1 MATPEK
7 SKESL
12 EADLKELEKGIV
24 MNKVKHGNQYERIYV
39 LDRDKMVLRY
49 EGSTK
54 VFRKKTPEIALHNII
69 EIRLGE
75 NSHTKRFRNLNK
87 EQCFSIVVGARHNLV
102 TLMSPNE
109 NLRDMWVRGLRH
121 VIASEKSAQQEREY
135 DRWIRDAFLSAD
147 KNSDGEVDFDELVKL
162 LKSLNARM
170 KKKYIL
176 QIFNEANTN
185 KTANRYGK
193 QTLDSEEFV
202 KFYHLLTRRSELE
215 ELFKRYVRGKSYL
228 SSGDLLKFLKQQQKE
243 KTVTEDMCKE
253 WIKKFEPD
261 PCFKQQIRLSL
272 LGFQLF
278 LASPEQSIFNPAC
291 LQVYQDM
298 KQPMINYFIN
308 SSHNT
313 YLLEDQLHGPS
324 SVEAYIR
331 ALQKGCRCVELDCW
345 DGNDDEPVIYHGHTL
360 TSKIQLD
367 KVLIAIKEYSFKT
380 SPYPVILSIEN
391 HCSLTQ
397 QKVMAHQI
405 KTILGNNLYIHD
417 DNAPCPSPH
426 DLMNKILLKMSD
438 EVLPSIPYR
447 KRIKDL
453 IRNGIPT
460 IGQGKK
466 LPPLSTDNDGVS
478 DEDEAEEM
486 EEEKKKAEASR
497 EGIEMPKEKIPKKV
511 KLEKSLSELIGI
523 RSQRFTSIEHAVDNG
538 DPFKMTSIGEMKMC
552 NLLEENIVEDNR
564 KLTKAIMVRTYPAG
578 LRTDS
583 SNYTPVMMWNV
594 GCQVVALNYQTEDTP
609 MQLLLG
615 KFLDNGGCG
624 YLLKPSY
631 LLSGKPEVEP
641 SQPKLLAIKV
651 ISAYQLPK
659 PSESF
664 KGEVIDPIVKI
675 EIHGMDEDKAEKK
688 TRVIRNNGF
697 NPRWDE
703 DFEFRIDHPDLCILR
718 FTVKDYDLGGDDFIG
733 YFTIPFNCMQEGYR
747 QFNLNNKKNE
757 VIYKSMLL
765 LHIDIKPV
773 S

>member
-1 MATPEK
+1 MCRGLAVSRSTRARMRNATGGEK
-7 SKESL
+7 AAVVTTL
-12 EADLKELEKGIV
+12 DADLKELEKGIV

-39 LDRDKMVLRY
+39 LDREKMVLRY

-54 VFRKKTPEIALHNII
+54 FFRKKNPEIALHNII

-75 NSHTKRFRNLNK
+75 NCHTKRFRNLNK

-162 LKSLNARM
+162 LKTLNARM

-176 QIFNEANTN
+176 QIFNEANTD
-185 KTANRYGK
+185 KTVNRHGK

-313 YLLEDQLHGPS
+313 LFLQLPS
-324 SVEAYIR
+324 AEKLPLHLASSPNLPGYNWVITFR
-331 ALQKGCRCVELDCW
+331 LNTCVLRVVLYSFTECSMDCW

-367 KVLIAIKEYSFKT
+367 KVLIAIKEYAFKT
-380 SPYPVILSIEN
+380 SP
-391 HCSLTQ
+391 
-397 QKVMAHQI
+397 
-405 KTILGNNLYIHD
+405 
-417 DNAPCPSPH
+417 
-426 DLMNKILLKMSD
+426 
-438 EVLPSIPYR
+438 
-447 KRIKDL
+447 
-453 IRNGIPT
+453 
-460 IGQGKK
+460 
-466 LPPLSTDNDGVS
+466 
-478 DEDEAEEM
+478 
-486 EEEKKKAEASR
+486 
-497 EGIEMPKEKIPKKV
+497 
-511 KLEKSLSELIGI
+511 
-523 RSQRFTSIEHAVDNG
+523 
-538 DPFKMTSIGEMKMC
+538 
-552 NLLEENIVEDNR
+552 
-564 KLTKAIMVRTYPAG
+564 
-578 LRTDS
+578 
-583 SNYTPVMMWNV
+583 
-594 GCQVVALNYQTEDTP
+594 
-609 MQLLLG
+609 
-615 KFLDNGGCG
+615 
-624 YLLKPSY
+624 
-631 LLSGKPEVEP
+631 
-641 SQPKLLAIKV
+641 
-651 ISAYQLPK
+651 
-659 PSESF
+659 
-664 KGEVIDPIVKI
+664 
-675 EIHGMDEDKAEKK
+675 
-688 TRVIRNNGF
+688 
-697 NPRWDE
+697 
-703 DFEFRIDHPDLCILR
+703 
-718 FTVKDYDLGGDDFIG
+718 
-733 YFTIPFNCMQEGYR
+733 
-747 QFNLNNKKNE
+747 
-757 VIYKSMLL
+757 
-765 LHIDIKPV
+765 
-773 S
+773 

>member
-1 MATPEK
+1 M
-7 SKESL
+7 

-215 ELFKRYVRGKSYL
+215 ELFKSICEEPRYVRGKSYL

>member
-1 MATPEK
+1 MASPEK
-7 SKESL
+7 VKGSL
-12 EADLKELEKGIV
+12 EADLKELEKGII
-24 MNKVKHGNQYERIYV
+24 MNKVKHGNQYERIYI

-54 VFRKKTPEIALHNII
+54 VFRKKTPEIALHNIV

-75 NSHTKRFRNLNK
+75 KSHTKRFRNLNK
-87 EQCFSIVVGARHNLV
+87 EQCFSIVVGARHNLI
-102 TLMSPNE
+102 TLMSPSE
-109 NLRDMWVRGLRH
+109 NLRDTWVRGLRYL
-121 VIASEKSAQQEREY
+121 IESEKNAQQEREY

-147 KNSDGEVDFDELVKL
+147 KNEDGEVDFDELVKL
-162 LKSLNARM
+162 LKALNARM
-170 KKKYIL
+170 KKKYIQ
-176 QIFNEANTN
+176 QIFNEANTD

-228 SSGDLLKFLKQQQKE
+228 SPGDLLKFLKQQQKE
-243 KTVTEDMCKE
+243 KNVTEDMCKA
-253 WIKKFEPD
+253 WIHKFEPD
-261 PCFKQQIRLSL
+261 PCYKQQLKLSL
-272 LGFQLF
+272 LGFQIF
-278 LASPEQSIFNPAC
+278 LSSPEQSIFNPNC

-298 KQPMINYFIN
+298 KQPINNYFIN

-313 YLLEDQLHGPS
+313 YLMEDQLHGPS

-345 DGNDDEPVIYHGHTL
+345 DGSDDEPVIYHGHTL

-367 KVLIAIKEYSFKT
+367 KVLLAIKQYAFKT

-391 HCSLTQ
+391 HCSLSQ

-405 KTILGNNLYIHD
+405 KTILGNSLYIHD
-417 DNAPCPSPH
+417 ENAPCPSPT
-426 DLMNKILLKMSD
+426 DLMNKILLK
-438 EVLPSIPYR
+438 
-447 KRIKDL
+447 
-453 IRNGIPT
+453 
-460 IGQGKK
+460 GKK
-466 LPPLSTDNDGVS
+466 LPPLAFDNEGVS

-486 EEEKKKAEASR
+486 EEEKKKAEAAR
-497 EGIEMPKEKIPKKV
+497 EGLDISKEEKSPKKV
-511 KLEKSLSELIGI
+511 KLEKSLNELIAI
-523 RSQRFTSIEHAVDNG
+523 RSQRFVSIEHALENS
-538 DPFKMTSIGEMKMC
+538 DPFKMTSVGEMKMC
-552 NLLEENIVEDNR
+552 NLLEDNDIEFNR
-564 KLTKAIMVRTYPAG
+564 SLTKAIMVRTYPAG

-583 SNYTPVMMWNV
+583 SNYTPVMMWNI
-594 GCQVVALNYQTEDTP
+594 GCQVVALNYQTEDAP

-624 YLLKPSY
+624 YLLKPSFLIEGGSETSSY
-631 LLSGKPEVEP
+631 RPLILT
-641 SQPKLLAIKV
+641 LNV

-659 PSESF
+659 PTDSL
-664 KGEVIDPIVKI
+664 KGEIIDPTVRI
-675 EIHGMDEDKAEKK
+675 EIHGMDQDKNDRK

-703 DFEFRIDHPDLCILR
+703 EFEFRIDYPDLCILR
-718 FTVKDYDLGGDDFIG
+718 FTVKDCDLGGDDFIG
-733 YFTIPFNCMQEGYR
+733 YYTIPFNCLQEGYR

-765 LHIDIKPV
+765 LHVDIKPV

>member
-12 EADLKELEKGIV
+12 DADLKELEKGIV

-39 LDRDKMVLRY
+39 LDREKMVLRY

-54 VFRKKTPEIALHNII
+54 FFRKKNPEIALHNII

-75 NSHTKRFRNLNK
+75 NCHTKRFRNLNK

-162 LKSLNARM
+162 LKTLNARM

-176 QIFNEANTN
+176 QIFNEANTD
-185 KTANRYGK
+185 KTVNRHGK

-313 YLLEDQLHGPS
+313 FLTHA
-324 SVEAYIR
+324 V
-331 ALQKGCRCVELDCW
+331 DCW

-367 KVLIAIKEYSFKT
+367 KVLIAIKEYAFKT

-447 KRIKDL
+447 KRIKDF
-453 IRNGIPT
+453 IHNGIPT
-460 IGQGKK
+460 FGQGKK
-466 LPPLSTDNDGVS
+466 LPPLATDNDGVS

-497 EGIEMPKEKIPKKV
+497 EGIELPKEEKIPKKV
-511 KLEKSLSELIGI
+511 KLEKALNELIGI
-523 RSQRFTSIEHAVDNG
+523 RSQRFTSIEYAIENG

-552 NLLEENIVEDNR
+552 NLLEDNVIEDNR

-594 GCQVVALNYQTEDTP
+594 GCQVVALNYQTEDMP

-624 YLLKPSY
+624 YLLKPDF
-631 LLSGKPEVEP
+631 LLLGKSEVEP
-641 SQPKLLAIKV
+641 SQAKLLSIKI

-675 EIHGMDEDKAEKK
+675 EVHGMDEDKAEKK

-703 DFEFRIDHPDLCILR
+703 DFEFRINHPDLCILR
-718 FTVKDYDLGGDDFIG
+718 FSVKDYDLGGDDFIG

-765 LHIDIKPV
+765 FHIDIKPI